1 MDNKNYRWSQEDKI
15 EITGLEYD
23 ILQKS
28 IGIFEGAA
36 VFEPAA
42 KVRAAILSRMIEQ
55 NIAIEFVD
63 DSQQEL
69 VEPNEEVGE
78 VPNPTAE

>member
-1 MDNKNYRWSQEDKI
+1 MDNKNYRWSPEDKI

-55 NIAIEFVD
+55 NIAVEFVD
-63 DSQQEL
+63 DSQQEPETEMNT
-69 VEPNEEVGE
+69 VD
-78 VPNPTAE
+78 PTAE

>member
-1 MDNKNYRWSQEDKI
+1 
-15 EITGLEYD
+15 LEYD

-36 VFEPAA
+36 VFEPAS

-55 NIAIEFVD
+55 NIAVEFVD
-63 DSQQEL
+63 DSQQEPETEMNT
-69 VEPNEEVGE
+69 VD
-78 VPNPTAE
+78 PTAE